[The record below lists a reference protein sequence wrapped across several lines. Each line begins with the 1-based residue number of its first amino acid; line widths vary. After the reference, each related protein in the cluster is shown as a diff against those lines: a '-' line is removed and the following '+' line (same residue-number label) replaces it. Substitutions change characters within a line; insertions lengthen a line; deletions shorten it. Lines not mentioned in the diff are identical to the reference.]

1 MPNWL
6 DRYSKEARD
15 EQEKIRQ
22 EEIRRKN
29 AAAEQAKQQ
38 QERSRLYNSQ
48 LKEYSDKVNRRFSDL
63 ERQYNPKGLLE
74 DVRKKVWHS
83 GKVVVS
89 SPLFALNQ
97 PAERKYSLI
106 TSFTTTESVGD
117 SYYGY
122 HDEKFERSSE
132 LAIILLLKNLE
143 QYQFTVTS
151 SHLRDTIIE
160 GNGNVLGRLQTA
172 LGEESK
178 YRILHDKIYN
188 P

>member
-6 DRYSKEARD
+6 DRYSQEARD

-22 EEIRRKN
+22 EEKRQKN
-29 AAAEQAKQQ
+29 VMAEQAKQQ
-38 QERSRLYNSQ
+38 QERTRLYNSQ
-48 LKEYSDKVNRRFSDL
+48 FKEYSDKVNRRFSDL

-74 DVRKKVWHS
+74 DIRKKVWHS
-83 GKVVVS
+83 GKVVVTS
-89 SPLFALNQ
+89 RPFGFNQ
-97 PAERKYSLI
+97 SAERKYSLT

-117 SYYGY
+117 SYYGF
-122 HDEKFERSSE
+122 HDEKVEVDSE
-132 LAIILLLKNLE
+132 LAIILLLRNLE

-151 SHLRDTIIE
+151 PHVRDTIIE
-160 GNGNVLGRLQTA
+160 GSGNVLGRLQNA

-178 YRILHDKIYN
+178 YRLLNDKIHK